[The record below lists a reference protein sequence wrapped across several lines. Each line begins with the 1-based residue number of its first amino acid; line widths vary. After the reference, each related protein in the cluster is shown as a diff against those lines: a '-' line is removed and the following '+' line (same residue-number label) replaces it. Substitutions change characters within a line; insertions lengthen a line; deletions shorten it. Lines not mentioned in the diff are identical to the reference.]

1 MSWKSREE
9 RAAIQL
15 LKDFFSLNGFN
26 SKRLG
31 QKSDY
36 MKLGGGKNVEV
47 VGVVF
52 SMDEVRNEGKV
63 ASGGT
68 GRAIS
73 G

>member
-1 MSWKSREE
+1 M
-9 RAAIQL
+9 
-15 LKDFFSLNGFN
+15 NGFN